1 MNLIKKK
8 KIPYYVIFLS
18 IIFCLILG
26 IWWLYLLSNFAHLL
40 QKYVPNPDEM
50 NKLYTMII
58 AEGSTFIIL
67 LNIVLLSTFLLL
79 KKEHSKYTTLQ
90 KFYAIF
96 SHELKTPLTT
106 LQLQLEVLPDM
117 LKKSPLEISKID
129 TIIQRM
135 NDSSLQLKY
144 EVEKMLS
151 LSQLELAPNYQLEK
165 IDFLKFLNQW
175 REKQIISPGK
185 IHLKID
191 ENSQYIIKGNY
202 NLLET
207 IFNNLIR
214 NSLKHSTPNTNIEIT
229 AKNLDL
235 NKLIITYNDF
245 GEIQKLNSHKLGNL
259 FYKSPNSNGSGL
271 GLFIIKQMAQ
281 LMKGSVYFNT
291 EEGHLKITLTFQLDI

>member
-1 MNLIKKK
+1 
-8 KIPYYVIFLS
+8 
-18 IIFCLILG
+18 
-26 IWWLYLLSNFAHLL
+26 
-40 QKYVPNPDEM
+40 
-50 NKLYTMII
+50 MII

-79 KKEHSKYTTLQ
+79 KKEHTKYTTLQ

-106 LQLQLEVLPDM
+106 LQLQLEVLPDL
-117 LKKSPLEISKID
+117 LKKSPLEMSKID
-129 TIIQRM
+129 TILQRM

-175 REKQIISPGK
+175 REKQIISPEK
-185 IHLKID
+185 ILFKID
-191 ENSQYIIKGNY
+191 ESSQYIIKGNY

-214 NSLKHSTPNTNIEIT
+214 NSLKHSTPDTNIEIT
-229 AKNLDL
+229 AKKLDL

-245 GEIQKLNSHKLGNL
+245 KNNPALKNNKILLIL
-259 FYKSPNSNGSGL
+259 YAKS
-271 GLFIIKQMAQ
+271 
-281 LMKGSVYFNT
+281 
-291 EEGHLKITLTFQLDI
+291 